1 MEALSRFVR
10 SPLLLLILALLLV
23 GIVSTVVSAAKPPSS
38 ERGQVAI
45 LVKID
50 GIVSMIDKPTYD
62 YVVGQGLKLAE
73 AENVPLIVVV
83 NSYGGYMDTMFKI
96 ANAFFNA
103 RVPVIGYVPDKAF
116 SAACII
122 LLPMHIVAVGPT
134 ATIGAAQPI
143 MINPVTGQVTFIN
156 ESKIINPIVA
166 KITLWARVRGRN
178 TTAAADFVKHNLVL
192 VGKQAVKVHIAN
204 LVAYSLQDLI
214 RKING
219 WKVNITVNGQVVK
232 TYTIHIVGYRYISP
246 SLNVIVFA
254 VLRNSVV
261 QSILW
266 FIGVFGTFA
275 AILSGRFEILPLT
288 VVLLLLAIIGTG
300 GFGVNFLAIGLIALG
315 AILLGIELFVTPG
328 FGVLGASGIIALIFG
343 LLLLPAPAGR
353 SLFMVNI
360 NEIRIVAG
368 VVGGGLGA
376 FFTFIMYKAVQA
388 KRRKPSI
395 SYVPEKAIGRA
406 VDRIEPGKP
415 GTVFVEGEYWTAISD
430 EVIEPGEEV
439 EVVERIGFKLKV
451 RKVRREGEGSGPS
464 GSETAKE
471 SR

>member
-1 MEALSRFVR
+1 MEARVLR
-10 SPLLLLILALLLV
+10 SPLFLLILALLLL
-23 GIVSTVVSAAKPPSS
+23 GLASTAISAAKEVSTRS
-38 ERGQVAI
+38 GGQIAI

-50 GIVSMIDKPTYD
+50 GLVSTIDEPTYN
-62 YVVGQGLKLAE
+62 YVVKQGLHLAE
-73 AENVPLIVVV
+73 EENVPLIVVV

-156 ESKIINPIVA
+156 ESKIINPLVA
-166 KITLWARVRGRN
+166 KISLWARVRGRN
-178 TTAAADFVKHNLVL
+178 VTAATAFVEHNLVL
-192 VGKQAVKVHIAN
+192 VGKEAVKVHIAN

-214 RKING
+214 RKIDG
-219 WKVNITVNGQVVK
+219 WRVNITVNGQVVK
-232 TYTIHIVGYRYISP
+232 TYTIHIVGYRYVSP
-246 SLNVIVFA
+246 SISVIVFA
-254 VLRNSVV
+254 ILRNSVV

-266 FIGVFGTFA
+266 FLGVFGTFA

-288 VVLLLLAIIGTG
+288 VVLLLLAIIGAG
-300 GFGVNFLAIGLIALG
+300 GFGVNFLAIGLIILG

-368 VVGGGLGA
+368 IVGGSLGA

-415 GTVFVEGEYWTAISD
+415 GTVFVEGEYWTAESD

-439 EVVERIGFKLKV
+439 EVVERIGFRLRV
-451 RKVRREGEGSGPS
+451 RKVRREEKGSSSS
-464 GSETAKE
+464 GSEAAKE
-471 SR
+471 PR